1 VTCDNASNNDTMIDK
16 LQQLLD
22 DFLGE
27 PNRARCFTHV
37 LNLAVKSIMQQF
49 DVPQVNG
56 NDIVDEATKELMKL
70 ASDIEGEEAITAQEG
85 SSDENGDDNLEGW
98 IDEWLRMSEE
108 ELEELEDEI
117 KPVHLMLT
125 KVS

>member
-1 VTCDNASNNDTMIDK
+1 MIDE

-22 DFLGE
+22 DFPGE
-27 PNRARCFTHV
+27 PNHAQCFTHV

-56 NDIVDEATKELMKL
+56 NDIVDEAMKELMKL
-70 ASDIEGEEAITAQEG
+70 ASDIEGEEAIMAQEG
-85 SSDENGDDNLEGW
+85 SSDENGDDNLDSW
-98 IDEWLRMSEE
+98 IDKRLRMSEE
-108 ELEELEDEI
+108 ELEELEDKI